1 MAVTQCD
8 RVLQFMKDNG
18 SITSWE
24 AFTEL
29 GVTRLSA
36 RIWELKQ
43 MGYRFSK
50 RRMESINRYN
60 EPVHYDRYTLEETKH
75 EETNNNT
82 VSIPNLV
89 AGA

>member
-1 MAVTQCD
+1 
-8 RVLQFMKDNG
+8 MKDNG

-24 AFTEL
+24 AFQEL

-36 RIWELKQ
+36 RIFELKK

-60 EPVHYDRYTLEETKH
+60 EPIHYDRYTLEEVKN
-75 EETNNNT
+75 EETDNNN
-82 VSIPNLV
+82 VSIPDLNTGV
-89 AGA
+89 